1 MELTG
6 YFLRLS
12 FEVSES
18 ISKPVSD
25 LQLLLEGFDNF
36 CINCLCR
43 TEEKDE
49 IEDENRKKISTSRN
63 KNKKKKRKRT
73 KTRT

>member
-6 YFLRLS
+6 SFLRLS

-25 LQLLLEGFDNF
+25 LQLLLEGCDNF

-49 IEDENRKKISTSRN
+49 IDENRKKISRSRN